1 MNDADGLAL
10 LIWTGLFGLVF
21 LLAALAIEHLLNH
34 PTRRWVRKLRAL
46 ERARGDWAA
55 RCIENQNFWKDKP

>member
-1 MNDADGLAL
+1 MDADGLAL
-10 LIWTGLFGLVF
+10 LIWSGLFGIVF
-21 LLAALAIEHLLNH
+21 LLAALAVEHVLNH

-55 RCIENQNFWKDKP
+55 RCTASQNVWKEKP